1 MTGRIFIV
9 RHGNTFGPDEAPR
22 RIGASTDLPLVESG
36 RVQADRLGAHFA
48 ARGLAVS
55 RLSSS
60 PLLRARETAERI
72 GVALGHAPD
81 DRLPWLNEIDHGPDE
96 GQPEDAVIARIGTN
110 AIERWDQQGI
120 APSNWNVD
128 ADARIAAW
136 RAFFQQKSQG
146 DHLLVTSNG
155 AARFALLALGIAT
168 DGLKLRTGAYGELAT
183 GPDSQITLS
192 GWDIR
197 P

>member
-1 MTGRIFIV
+1 MTGRIFII
-9 RHGNTFGPDEAPR
+9 RHGNTFGPDETPR
-22 RIGASTDLPLVESG
+22 RIGARTDLPLVESG

-48 ARGLAVS
+48 VRGLAVS

-72 GVALGHAPD
+72 GAVLGHTPD
-81 DRLPWLNEIDHGPDE
+81 DRLPWLSEIDHGPDE
-96 GQPEDAVIARIGTN
+96 GQPENTVIARIGAD
-110 AIERWDQQGI
+110 AIERWDRQGV
-120 APSNWNVD
+120 APSGWIVD
-128 ADARIAAW
+128 TEARIAAW
-136 RAFFQQKSQG
+136 RAFFRQKPQG

-155 AARFALLALGIAT
+155 AARFALLALGLAT
-168 DGLKLRTGAYGELAT
+168 EGLKLRTGAYGELAT
-183 GPDSQITLS
+183 GRDGEITLS